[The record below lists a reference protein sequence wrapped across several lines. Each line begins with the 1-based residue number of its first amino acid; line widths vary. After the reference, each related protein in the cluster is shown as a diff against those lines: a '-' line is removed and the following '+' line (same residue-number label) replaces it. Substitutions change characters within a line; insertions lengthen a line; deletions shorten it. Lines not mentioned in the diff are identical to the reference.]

1 MTDSGTD
8 WKVDVSTFISGQG
21 MLADQAIYTISWVYN
36 GKDGTSGT
44 SGSSG
49 TSGGGGGGGGTSGS
63 SGTSGTSGS
72 SGTSGTGAFISPT
85 TDNNVLTANGTANS
99 ATSEPNLTFNAA
111 TNVLTI
117 SGSTYNIHN
126 PNTQLTTNGGYGDI
140 VTFGT
145 GSLTAG
151 KVYYLNTSLAWTLTD
166 ANAASGAT
174 GMLGVALGTAVSDGL
189 VVRGYVRNTAFT
201 STDGQIL
208 YLSTTTTGNL
218 TSTAPSGALDI
229 VRIVGY
235 QISATNDIIYFN
247 PSNDWV
253 EI

>member
-1 MTDSGTD
+1 
-8 WKVDVSTFISGQG
+8 
-21 MLADQAIYTISWVYN
+21 
-36 GKDGTSGT
+36 
-44 SGSSG
+44 
-49 TSGGGGGGGGTSGS
+49 
-63 SGTSGTSGS
+63 
-72 SGTSGTGAFISPT
+72 
-85 TDNNVLTANGTANS
+85 
-99 ATSEPNLTFNAA
+99 
-111 TNVLTI
+111 
-117 SGSTYNIHN
+117 
-126 PNTQLTTNGGYGDI
+126 

-145 GSLTAG
+145 GASLTAG

>member
-8 WKVDVSTFISGQG
+8 WKVDVSSFISGQG
-21 MLADQAIYTISWVYN
+21 TLIDQSIYSISWVFN

-49 TSGGGGGGGGTSGS
+49 TGGGGGGT

-72 SGTSGTGAFISPT
+72 SGTSGTSGTGTASISPT

-99 ATSEPNLTFNAA
+99 ANSEPNLTFNGT
-111 TNVLTI
+111 TNVLSIT
-117 SGSTYNIHN
+117 GSTYNIHN
-126 PNTQLTTNGGYGDI
+126 PNTQLTTAGGYGDI

-145 GSLTAG
+145 GASLTAG

-166 ANAASGAT
+166 ANAASSAT
-174 GMLGVALGTAVSDGL
+174 GMLGVALGTTVSDGL